1 MKWTRNC
8 ESRSIFLKQSFVG
21 EGSRNGMLGRENFME
36 RTQEKRRMAV
46 PIFVVLISMYI
57 MTFALLLL
65 SAFLLY
71 KGMFSEKA
79 VSVMI
84 QIIYVLSGFFGGFF
98 CGKLAGSRKY
108 LWGLLM
114 GALYFGILLFVGFLM
129 NGGFSDDPIHIL
141 TTMLICIFSSV
152 AGGMVS

>member
-1 MKWTRNC
+1 
-8 ESRSIFLKQSFVG
+8 
-21 EGSRNGMLGRENFME
+21 MLGRENFME

-46 PIFVVLISMYI
+46 PIFVVLISMYV

-98 CGKLAGSRKY
+98 CGNWQEAG
-108 LWGLLM
+108 
-114 GALYFGILLFVGFLM
+114 
-129 NGGFSDDPIHIL
+129 N
-141 TTMLICIFSSV
+141 ICGDF
-152 AGGMVS
+152 

>member
-1 MKWTRNC
+1 MLKKLTFS
-8 ESRSIFLKQSFVG
+8 SRLTFVLKS
-21 EGSRNGMLGRENFME
+21 L
-36 RTQEKRRMAV
+36 
-46 PIFVVLISMYI
+46 LISYLL
-57 MTFALLLL
+57 TSGLLLL
-65 SAFLLY
+65 LALFLY
-71 KGMFSEKA
+71 KFSLTEKI
-79 VSVMI
+79 VSLCI
-84 QIIYVLSGFFGGFF
+84 TGIYILVTF
-98 CGKLAGSRKY
+98 LAGFLAGKREGARKF

>member
-1 MKWTRNC
+1 
-8 ESRSIFLKQSFVG
+8 
-21 EGSRNGMLGRENFME
+21 ME
-36 RTQEKRRMAV
+36 RIQEKRRMAV
-46 PIFVVLISMYI
+46 PVFVVLISMYAL
-57 MTFALLLL
+57 TFVLLLL
-65 SAFLLY
+65 SAYLLY

-114 GALYFGILLFVGFLM
+114 GALYFGVLLFAGFLI
-129 NGGFSDDPIHIL
+129 NGGLSDDPIHIV
-141 TTMLICIFSSV
+141 TTMLICILSSI

>member
-1 MKWTRNC
+1 
-8 ESRSIFLKQSFVG
+8 
-21 EGSRNGMLGRENFME
+21 
-36 RTQEKRRMAV
+36 MAV
-46 PIFVVLISMYI
+46 PVFVVLISMYAL
-57 MTFALLLL
+57 TFVLLLL
-65 SAFLLY
+65 SAYLLY

-114 GALYFGILLFVGFLM
+114 GALYFGVLLFAGFLI
-129 NGGFSDDPIHIL
+129 NGGLSDDPIHIV
-141 TTMLICIFSSV
+141 TTMLICILSSI